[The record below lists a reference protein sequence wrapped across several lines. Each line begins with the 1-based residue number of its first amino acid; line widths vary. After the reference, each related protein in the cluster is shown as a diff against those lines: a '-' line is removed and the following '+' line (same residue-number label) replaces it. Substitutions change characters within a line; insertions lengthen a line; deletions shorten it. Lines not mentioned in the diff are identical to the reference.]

1 MVNKVILI
9 GNIGMEPEIRTLE
22 TGVKV
27 ARLRVATTERFT
39 NQTGERKEHTEWHTV
54 VLWRSQ
60 ADFAEKFLH
69 KGTQVFVDGKIR
81 TRERMDEHNYKRTIY
96 EIHAEEIRAL
106 GKRESSPV
114 VGESTLGSATSGEA
128 SVSQGESGGVGTFG
142 GAYNP
147 QPSKSENEPFANDPL
162 PF

>member
-9 GNIGMEPEIRTLE
+9 GNIGMEPEVRTLE

-39 NQTGERKEHTEWHTV
+39 SNAGEKKEHTEWHTV

-60 ADFAEKFLH
+60 ADFAEKFMH
-69 KGTQVFVDGKIR
+69 KGSQIFVDGKIR
-81 TRERMDEHNYKRTIY
+81 TRERVDEVGNKRTIY
-96 EIHAEEIRAL
+96 EIHAEEVRIL
-106 GKRESSPV
+106 GKRESNPNNNP
-114 VGESTLGSATSGEA
+114 EQPAIGSI
-128 SVSQGESGGVGTFG
+128 FG
-142 GAYNP
+142 GAYNA
-147 QPSKSENEPFANDPL
+147 QPTVDQADTFASDPL